1 MSLKVSRQRILDGA
15 TVVMVACALF
25 LTSLVV
31 RREFT
36 TRNPASLINEV
47 SDWKQ
52 YATAGHSLGP
62 DDAAVTIVEFA
73 DFECTSCR
81 RLSLYLDSLRALQ
94 TSIRV
99 VYRHY
104 PKPA

>member
-62 DDAAVTIVEFA
+62 DDAAVTIVEFCGFRMHVLSTA
-73 DFECTSCR
+73 IFVPRFAAGAANQYKS
-81 RLSLYLDSLRALQ
+81 RLSSLPY
-94 TSIRV
+94 S
-99 VYRHY
+99 
-104 PKPA
+104 